1 MSLTV
6 AIDFTASNGRI
17 NDAHSLHAT
26 KDETNEYEQA
36 ILQVA
41 NVLQS
46 YDHFKLFPAFGFGG
60 VPHYM
65 GENKVSHCFPLNGNF
80 EQPEVRG
87 VKGIVD
93 AYRKNLERIQMAG
106 PTFFSSVVDIFMDFC
121 SDGHE
126 LKTYFILLI
135 ITDGSIHD
143 MRETKQLIVQASKL
157 PCSIIIVGVGNA
169 NFEQM
174 VELDSD
180 ETLLKDNKNNFA
192 KRDIV
197 QFVQFRKAVAR
208 GNLAEELLKEIPD
221 QVCRY
226 MEMTGYKPVP
236 VNTDASKIEESVA
249 KQIAETIQSQK
260 GKRKAKKNEAKDVID
275 KDALFTDDVKKISS
289 NKHTKNTDFV
299 VETE

>member
-1 MSLTV
+1 
-6 AIDFTASNGRI
+6 
-17 NDAHSLHAT
+17 
-26 KDETNEYEQA
+26 
-36 ILQVA
+36 
-41 NVLQS
+41 
-46 YDHFKLFPAFGFGG
+46 
-60 VPHYM
+60 
-65 GENKVSHCFPLNGNF
+65 
-80 EQPEVRG
+80 
-87 VKGIVD
+87 
-93 AYRKNLERIQMAG
+93 MAG

-275 KDALFTDDVKKISS
+275 KDSLFTDDVKRSPPASTPKTPILLWKQ
-289 NKHTKNTDFV
+289 NHLEMHTNTPLPSLLKTRYKATHLQKNSTP
-299 VETE
+299 TSKTITSQLKATTLTITSRSRS

>member
-1 MSLTV
+1 
-6 AIDFTASNGRI
+6 
-17 NDAHSLHAT
+17 
-26 KDETNEYEQA
+26 
-36 ILQVA
+36 
-41 NVLQS
+41 
-46 YDHFKLFPAFGFGG
+46 
-60 VPHYM
+60 
-65 GENKVSHCFPLNGNF
+65 
-80 EQPEVRG
+80 
-87 VKGIVD
+87 
-93 AYRKNLERIQMAG
+93 MAG

-143 MRETKQLIVQASKL
+143 MKETKQLIVQASKL

-180 ETLLKDNKNNFA
+180 ETLLKDHKNNFA

-249 KQIAETIQSQK
+249 KQIAETI
-260 GKRKAKKNEAKDVID
+260 KN
-275 KDALFTDDVKKISS
+275 
-289 NKHTKNTDFV
+289 
-299 VETE
+299 